1 MCHQNVKIWPKLK
14 MIFLMILSDLRASR
28 APFQSISARL
38 GPCSAFC
45 FLLAVQNIAIID
57 FRCWRVYEIGKVASM
72 INFCSLEAGNEV
84 ASILQLLLV
93 SFSSAR
99 FLGLA
104 LFYLFFLNWSLCFC
118 LFVFCSCSCPLW
130 CVLLLLLLL
139 LLFFFACSALFLSS
153 QWGCYF
159 LLCLLFQFFV
169 VGVFRWL
176 AWLSILIC
184 LLPCSLTCVLACLV
198 ACLPACLLAFNVCVT
213 LHVCLIFR

>member
-1 MCHQNVKIWPKLK
+1 
-14 MIFLMILSDLRASR
+14 
-28 APFQSISARL
+28 
-38 GPCSAFC
+38 
-45 FLLAVQNIAIID
+45 
-57 FRCWRVYEIGKVASM
+57 M

-139 LLFFFACSALFLSS
+139 LLFFFDCSALFLSS

-198 ACLPACLLAFNVCVT
+198 ACPPACLPACLHSMFVLRCMFVWSLGNLCACCACCACFCV
-213 LHVCLIFR
+213 LRCLLVCLFLSSLRLVFMYALRVLPAETRLTVYRRRQCLNLIEIIDRWTEIVI